1 MPRSVPRA
9 PGLHFSV
16 DPADIPAEKVARR
29 MHLTIAQF
37 EACKVRLFTRGFPRP
52 DPDTGMYC
60 LEAVDR
66 WRLQRHLALFPEL
79 IPPGRTTTGDAPEEN
94 LGAMAREAYER
105 RTAGKPALAQHLRT
119 MGGARAKKQ
128 SVPLIE
134 PQAHTPA
141 DRAE

>member
-9 PGLHFSV
+9 PDVRFSV

-66 WRLQRHLALFPEL
+66 WRLLRHPALFPEL
-79 IPPGRTTTGDAPEEN
+79 SLEGQTPVDAALKKG
-94 LGAMAREAYER
+94 LGAMAREAYAR
-105 RTAGKPALAQHLRT
+105 RRST
-119 MGGARAKKQ
+119 
-128 SVPLIE
+128 
-134 PQAHTPA
+134 
-141 DRAE
+141 